1 LAFEEIANVPES
13 QAEFGREFDQRWKEG
28 YLSEAAGMSDKEGMN
43 GSFEV
48 VAVCFRDN
56 SGEKDEW
63 VVIMSQLGRT
73 NQ

>member
-1 LAFEEIANVPES
+1 MAFKEIANVPES
-13 QAEFGREFDQRWKEG
+13 QAELSRELDQCWKEG

-56 SGEKDEW
+56 SGEKDER
-63 VVIMSQLGRT
+63 VVIMNQLDRT

>member
-1 LAFEEIANVPES
+1 MAFKEIANVPES
-13 QAEFGREFDQRWKEG
+13 QAELSRELDQCWKKG
-28 YLSEAAGMSDKEGMN
+28 YLSEAAGMSKKGGMN

-56 SGEKDEW
+56 SGEKDER
-63 VVIMSQLGRT
+63 VVIMNQLGRT

>member
-1 LAFEEIANVPES
+1 MAFKEIANVPES
-13 QAEFGREFDQRWKEG
+13 QAEFGREFDQCWKEG
-28 YLSEAAGMSDKEGMN
+28 YLSEAAEISEKEEMD

-63 VVIMSQLGRT
+63 VVIMNQLDRT